1 MAVFET
7 SGFIDAHSHLR
18 ASSLSSQGI
27 GQCDNLEEALI
38 RFSAMTAVDPYD
50 EAFVACSELI
60 LGGITGVQFM
70 FHVFG
75 DKEQYQRQ
83 LDEVLRGVSDSGIR
97 ALAILGVT
105 DVAEYLPTSFSGK
118 SPLPEWTK
126 PARGLGGSELGE
138 IYQWAKSRYPSIEFG
153 IGPVGPQW
161 CTDGLMEELGELASE
176 GMRIHSHLLESPRQ
190 RHWGSENP
198 LDRLDRFGL
207 LGPKTSLAHCVWC
220 NEHELKTLAEKGAQ
234 PVTCPGSN
242 KILGAGKAD
251 LESWSASGVKF
262 GFGLDSSAEEIRPFE
277 IAQLAMDR
285 AAALEALTS
294 GGHACTDLET
304 HLDTVTW
311 ADEGLTSC
319 LEVWIDGR
327 EVVSAGVLKD
337 AERYRASKERILQ
350 TLSEDH
356 AKREGRIAE
365 LNRAMP
371 DYQRV
376 LDSCLG

>member
-27 GQCDNLEEALI
+27 GQCENLEEALL
-38 RFSAMTAVDPYD
+38 RFSGMTAVDPYD
-50 EAFVACSELI
+50 EALVACSELI
-60 LGGITGVQFM
+60 LGGVTGVQFM

-83 LDEVLRGVSDSGIR
+83 LDGVLRGVSDSGIR
-97 ALAILGVT
+97 ALAILGIT
-105 DVAEYLPTSFSGK
+105 DEAEYLPSRFFGK
-118 SPLPEWTK
+118 SPLPEWTE
-126 PARGLGGSELGE
+126 PARGLGGTELGN
-138 IYQWAKSRYPSIEFG
+138 IYQWAKSHYPGIEFG

-161 CTDGLMEELGELASE
+161 CSDTLMSELGEVASE

-251 LESWSASGVKF
+251 LEAWSKSGVQY
-262 GFGLDSSAEEIRPFE
+262 GFGLDSSAEDIRACE

-285 AAALEALTS
+285 GAALEALTS

-304 HLDTVTW
+304 HRDTVTW
-311 ADEGLTSC
+311 ADEDLTSC
-319 LEVWIDGR
+319 LEVSISGR
-327 EVVSAGVLKD
+327 EVVSAGVLRD
-337 AERYRASKERILQ
+337 AERYETARERILQ
-350 TLSEDH
+350 TLSEDR
-356 AKREGRIAE
+356 ANREGRIVE